1 MLRGEHVMAR
11 LQRGRLVPHRLHP
24 EDRLVREASER
35 LIDLYAEHAS
45 ARGTRARLEEEA
57 TLLEE
62 EVGPRLD
69 VRRGFRIVRALAKL
83 LEERAEWASPT
94 EADPYTLR
102 TRLFELAAALPEL
115 PAEGGLLEGS
125 TREDVLLQVARE
137 TGVED
142 PAALMYADRQ
152 GAQVLAGFEAPGP
165 EELVGR
171 YNVAQ
176 VQGVLYGA
184 RGLTV
189 DLGAEADARL
199 VFHYVKLLGLIYAVE
214 TTRKG
219 HRLRLDGP
227 LSLFG
232 STRKYGLRLAKFLP
246 GLLLTHPWELHADV
260 QWKGREASLEL
271 NSDSPGLRTHYAGPA
286 TGPASGGAGPSPEG
300 EGDVRGAFEKAWARA
315 KDTGGWELGDGP
327 GILPL
332 PPLKTALVP
341 DFTLREAGTGR
352 EAHLEILGFWS
363 EKHLIERVG
372 LVREAAKRGH
382 RVLVAAPES
391 LGSSPEA
398 LRDAT
403 EGEVVPFKSRLDVKS
418 VLAALDQGGKVATP
432 RS

>member
-11 LQRGRLVPHRLHP
+11 LQRGRLVPHRLQP
-24 EDRLVREASER
+24 GDRHVREAAEK
-35 LIDLYAEHAS
+35 LIRLYAGHS
-45 ARGTRARLEEEA
+45 GARGTRARLEEEA
-57 TLLEE
+57 NLLEE
-62 EVGPRLD
+62 ELGPRLD
-69 VRRGFRIVRALAKL
+69 TRRGFRIVRALAKL
-83 LEERAEWASPT
+83 LEERATWAPPT

-115 PAEGGLLEGS
+115 PAEGSLLEGN
-125 TREDVLLQVARE
+125 TCDDVLSQVARE

-142 PAALMYADRQ
+142 PAGLMYADRQ
-152 GAQVLAGFEAPGP
+152 GAQVLAEFEAPTP

-232 STRKYGLRLAKFLP
+232 GTRKYGLRLAKLIP
-246 GLLLTHPWELHADV
+246 GLLLTQPWELHADV

-271 NSDSPGLRTHYAGPA
+271 TSETPGLRTHYSGPA
-286 TGPASGGAGPSPEG
+286 GGPASGTTGTTPEG
-300 EGDVRGAFEKAWARA
+300 EGDVRGAFEKAWTRA
-315 KDTGGWELGDGP
+315 KDTGGWELGEGP

-363 EKHLIERVG
+363 EKHLIERVA

-382 RVLVAAPES
+382 KVLVAAPES

-418 VLAALDQGGKVATP
+418 VLAALG
-432 RS
+432 S

>member
-11 LQRGRLVPHRLHP
+11 LQRGRLVPHRLQP
-24 EDRLVREASER
+24 GDRHVREASER
-35 LIDLYAEHAS
+35 LIGLYAEHAS

-57 TLLEE
+57 NLLEE
-62 EVGPRLD
+62 ELGPRLD
-69 VRRGFRIVRALAKL
+69 VRRGFKIVRALAKL
-83 LEERAEWASPT
+83 LEERARWAPPT
-94 EADPYTLR
+94 EVDPYTLR
-102 TRLFELAAALPEL
+102 TRVFELAAALPEL
-115 PAEGGLLEGS
+115 PAEGSLLEGN

-137 TGVED
+137 TGAEE
-142 PAALMYADRQ
+142 PASLMYADRQ
-152 GAQVLAGFEAPGP
+152 GAQVLAEFEAPTP

-189 DLGAEADARL
+189 DLGAGSDARL

-214 TTRKG
+214 QTRSG

-232 STRKYGLRLAKFLP
+232 GTRKYGLRLAKLVP
-246 GLLLTHPWELHADV
+246 GLLLTEPWELHADV

-271 NSDSPGLRTHYAGPA
+271 SSETQGLRSHYRGP
-286 TGPASGGAGPSPEG
+286 TSPTPEG
-300 EGDVRGAFEKAWARA
+300 EEDVRGAFEKAWARA
-315 KDTGGWELGDGP
+315 KDTGGWELGEGP
-327 GILPL
+327 GILAL

-363 EKHLIERVG
+363 EKHLIERVA

-418 VLAALDQGGKVATP
+418 VLAALAL
-432 RS
+432 

>member
-1 MLRGEHVMAR
+1 MLRSEHVMAR
-11 LQRGRLVPHRLHP
+11 LQRGRLVPHKLQP
-24 EDRLVREASER
+24 GDRHVREASER
-35 LIDLYAEHAS
+35 LIGLYAEHAS

-57 TLLEE
+57 NLLEE
-62 EVGPRLD
+62 ELGPRLD
-69 VRRGFRIVRALAKL
+69 VRRGFKIVRALAKL
-83 LEERAEWASPT
+83 LEERARWAPPT
-94 EADPYTLR
+94 EVDPYTMR

-115 PAEGGLLEGS
+115 PAEGSLLEGN
-125 TREDVLLQVARE
+125 TREDVLLQVGRE

-142 PAALMYADRQ
+142 PSSLMYADRQ
-152 GAQVLAGFEAPGP
+152 GAQVLSEFEVPTP

-184 RGLTV
+184 RDLTV
-189 DLGAEADARL
+189 DLRPGSDARL

-214 TTRKG
+214 PTRKG

-232 STRKYGLRLAKFLP
+232 GTRKYGLRLAKLIP
-246 GLLLTHPWELHADV
+246 GLLLTEPWELHADV

-271 NSDSPGLRTHYAGPA
+271 SSETPGLRSHYSGP
-286 TGPASGGAGPSPEG
+286 AGPSPEG

-315 KDTGGWELGDGP
+315 KDTGGWELGEGP
-327 GILPL
+327 GILAL

-363 EKHLIERVG
+363 EKHLIERVA

-382 RVLVAAPES
+382 KVLVAVPES

-418 VLAALDQGGKVATP
+418 VLAALET
-432 RS
+432 

>member
-11 LQRGRLVPHRLHP
+11 LQRGRLVPHRLHAG
-24 EDRLVREASER
+24 DRHVREAAEG
-35 LIDLYAEHAS
+35 LIGLYAGHAG
-45 ARGTRARLEEEA
+45 AKGTRARLEEE
-57 TLLEE
+57 TNLLEE
-62 EVGPRLD
+62 ELGPRLD
-69 VRRGFRIVRALAKL
+69 TRRGFKIVRALAKL
-83 LEERAEWASPT
+83 LEERAKWAPPT

-102 TRLFELAAALPEL
+102 TRLFELAATLPEL
-115 PAEGGLLEGS
+115 PAEGSLLEEY
-125 TREDVLLQVARE
+125 TREDLLSRVARE
-137 TGVED
+137 TGVDD
-142 PAALMYADRQ
+142 PVALMYADRQ
-152 GAQVLAGFEAPGP
+152 GAQVLSKFEAPTP

-189 DLGAEADARL
+189 DLGAASDARL
-199 VFHYVKLLGLIYAVE
+199 VFHYVKMLGLIYALE
-214 TTRKG
+214 PTPKG

-232 STRKYGLRLAKFLP
+232 GTRKYGLRLAKLIP
-246 GLLLTHPWELHADV
+246 GLLLTEPWELHADV

-271 NSDSPGLRTHYAGPA
+271 TSETPGLRTHYV
-286 TGPASGGAGPSPEG
+286 GPASGAAGPTPEG

-315 KDTGGWELGDGP
+315 KDTGGWELGEGP

-341 DFTLREAGTGR
+341 DFTLRETETGR
-352 EAHLEILGFWS
+352 ETHLEILGFWS
-363 EKHLIERVG
+363 EKHLIERVA

-403 EGEVVPFKSRLDVKS
+403 EGEVVPFKGRLDVKS
-418 VLAALDQGGKVATP
+418 VLAALGDYSVSRQD
-432 RS
+432 

>member
-11 LQRGRLVPHRLHP
+11 LQRGRLVPHRLQP
-24 EDRLVREASER
+24 GDRHVREATEK
-35 LIDLYAEHAS
+35 LIGLYAGHAS
-45 ARGTRARLEEEA
+45 VGGTRARLEEEA
-57 TLLEE
+57 ALLEE
-62 EVGPRLD
+62 ELGPRLD
-69 VRRGFRIVRALAKL
+69 VRRGFKMVRALAKL
-83 LEERAEWASPT
+83 LEERARWVPPT
-94 EADPYTLR
+94 ETDPYTLR

-115 PAEGGLLEGS
+115 PAEGSLLEGN
-125 TREDVLLQVARE
+125 TREDVLLQVGRE

-142 PAALMYADRQ
+142 PASLMYADRQ
-152 GAQVLAGFEAPGP
+152 GAQVLSEFEAPTP
-165 EELVGR
+165 ENLVGR

-189 DLGAEADARL
+189 DLGAGADARL
-199 VFHYVKLLGLIYAVE
+199 VFHYVKLLGLIYSVE
-214 TTRKG
+214 ATPKG
-219 HRLRLDGP
+219 HHLRLDGP

-232 STRKYGLRLAKFLP
+232 GTRKYGLRLAKLIP
-246 GLLLTHPWELHADV
+246 GLLLTEPWELHADV

-271 NSDSPGLRTHYAGPA
+271 NSETPGLRSHYKGPA
-286 TGPASGGAGPSPEG
+286 AGPASGTNGPTPEG
-300 EGDVRGAFEKAWARA
+300 EDDVRGAFEKAWSRA
-315 KDTGGWELGDGP
+315 KDTGGWDLGEGP

-341 DFTLREAGTGR
+341 DFTLRETGTGR
-352 EAHLEILGFWS
+352 AVHLEILGFWS
-363 EKHLIERVG
+363 EKHLMERVA

-403 EGEVVPFKSRLDVKS
+403 AGEVVPFKNRLDVKS
-418 VLAALDQGGKVATP
+418 ILAALG
-432 RS
+432 S